1 MANFEFNNP
10 VRLVFGAGRVAEV
23 GKLAQQYGKKA
34 LIVTSGSS
42 RRTGLLDRI
51 EKYLSDDGVDY
62 VVYDKVQPNPLT
74 SMVEE
79 AVQIVK
85 TENCDVII
93 GLGGGSPM
101 DTAKG
106 IAFAAVNEGNFVE
119 YVLGKTG
126 KGALPIIL
134 ITTTAGT
141 GSEGNS
147 IGVFTNPETN
157 DKKGMKTPFTYAK
170 ASIIDPELMTTLPAR
185 SIAGPGLDALFH
197 SIEAYISRKGNAMSD
212 MIALQAIMLI
222 SEYLP
227 RVYQNNQDIEAWEKV
242 ALANTLGGMAIDAG
256 GTALPHAMEHPLSG
270 LLNITHGEGLAA
282 IYPAI
287 LNFTYQAAPQKFADI
302 AQAMGADISGMS
314 LEQAAAKSIECVEE
328 LRAKVDMTA
337 TLSDL
342 GVKEEHLDWCVDNAF
357 KIMRMPLENNPR
369 IPDKAEV
376 KEIYRQ
382 SL

>member
-1 MANFEFNNP
+1 MVNFEFNNP

-42 RRTGLLDRI
+42 RRTGLLSRI
-51 EKYLSDDGVDY
+51 EKYLSDDGIDY

-79 AVQIVK
+79 AVQVVK

-106 IAFAAVNEGNFVE
+106 IAFAAINEGKFVE
-119 YVLGKTG
+119 YVLGKAG
-126 KGALPIIL
+126 QGALPIIL

-212 MIALQAIMLI
+212 MIALQAIRLI

-227 RVYQNNQDIEAWEKV
+227 RVYQNSQDIEAWEKV

-287 LNFTYQAAPQKFADI
+287 LKFTYQAAPQKFADI

-314 LEQAAAKSIECVEE
+314 LKQAAAKSIECVEAI
-328 LRAKVDMTA
+328 RAKVDMTA